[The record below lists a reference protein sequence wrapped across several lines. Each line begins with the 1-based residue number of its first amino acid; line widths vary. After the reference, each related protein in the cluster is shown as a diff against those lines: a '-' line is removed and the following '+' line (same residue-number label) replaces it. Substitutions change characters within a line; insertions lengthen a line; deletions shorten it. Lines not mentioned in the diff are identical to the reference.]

1 MQTEAIRV
9 PCCQRPQTLEHVSC
23 LSLENGNITKTPYNL
38 HIPRPLILHPS
49 VVQKLYH
56 SPRGE
61 VSQGREKKGN
71 SIIFYNGRK
80 FQNSARYDG
89 GAGVVREGPKLR
101 DVVFCKAPI
110 QGSTL
115 HHWCQVYIISEIS
128 WFLARKSTTRN
139 RVGAEIKRNQR
150 PVTIINPLYRSCRP
164 HIKII
169 VI

>member
-23 LSLENGNITKTPYNL
+23 LSLGNGNITKTPYNL

-80 FQNSARYDG
+80 FQNSEKYDG
-89 GAGVVREGPKLR
+89 GGGGQRRPKI
-101 DVVFCKAPI
+101 A
-110 QGSTL
+110 
-115 HHWCQVYIISEIS
+115 
-128 WFLARKSTTRN
+128 
-139 RVGAEIKRNQR
+139 
-150 PVTIINPLYRSCRP
+150 
-164 HIKII
+164 
-169 VI
+169 